1 MHPSFSKLIALALLL
16 APLGSV
22 AAGVPQT
29 KKGKAPSFEALL
41 QRPLSLVDA
50 LNIATEQNGNI
61 LQAHKSVEA
70 RLGVAI
76 QTRAILLPQVV
87 SRVDYSVSQD
97 SLVEFNTGFNAFG
110 PNSNNQ
116 RWVGDARVVQSLY
129 QGGRLLS
136 ALRVSKLI
144 REQAMQ
150 DFLTTL
156 GQVLLQVRTAY
167 DDVQLA
173 AAQIEVRQ
181 ASVDLLKGELDNVRL
196 RLSAGVV
203 SEFDQLR
210 AEVELSNAEPPL
222 ILARNS
228 YITAKQSLVELLGY
242 NVPKEAR
249 NDLPLRLDTPLQV
262 RKYPADLPGALA
274 AGWKNRAELES
285 LNTQVKLSDENII
298 TARAGNKPGVQ
309 AFAGYDVTSRTR
321 SRNAGD
327 SLDGAIAGVQ
337 MSWPLFDGF
346 LTQGRVAEALA
357 NRGLRQAE
365 LEEQRRLVSL
375 QVRTAWSDILSA
387 KATVDSQKENIG
399 RAERTVQLARERY
412 LTGTGIQVDILSA
425 QTALTQTRG
434 NYVQSLRD
442 YSVAYSRLLRATGED
457 VQRREGQ

>member
-1 MHPSFSKLIALALLL
+1 MHPSFFKLIALALLL
-16 APLGSV
+16 APLGAV
-22 AAGVPQT
+22 AADVSQT
-29 KKGKAPSFEALL
+29 RKGKAPSFEALL
-41 QRPLSLVDA
+41 QRPLSLVEA
-50 LNIATEQNGNI
+50 LNIATEQNGII

-76 QTRAILLPQVV
+76 QTRAILLPQVLG
-87 SRVDYSVSQD
+87 RVDYSVTQD
-97 SLVEFNTGFNAFG
+97 SLVELNTGFTATG
-110 PNSNNQ
+110 PTLNNQ

-136 ALRVSKLI
+136 ALRASRLI

-181 ASVDLLKGELDNVRL
+181 ASVDLLKGELDNVRS
-196 RLSAGVV
+196 RLAAGVV

-228 YITAKQSLVELLGY
+228 YITAKQALVELLGY

-262 RKYPADLPGALA
+262 RTYPADLPGALA
-274 AGWKNRAELES
+274 AGWKNRTELES
-285 LNTQVKLSDENII
+285 LKTQVKLSEENII

-309 AFAGYDVTSRTR
+309 AFAGYDVTSRMRT
-321 SRNAGD
+321 RNAGD
-327 SLDGAIAGVQ
+327 SLDGAVAGVQ

-346 LTQGRVAEALA
+346 LTQGRVAEARA
-357 NRGLRQAE
+357 NRGLRQAQ

-399 RAERTVQLARERY
+399 RAERTLQLARERY
-412 LTGTGIQVDILSA
+412 LAGTGIQVDILSA

-434 NYVQSLRD
+434 NYVQALRD